1 MTFDMEGRY
10 VPQNFENIFAKY
22 DKGNKGGLTWGDVM
36 DMASGQRMI
45 WDFFGWVATY
55 FECMLHPLFEAS
67 SMDTDIHRESN
78 LPPTLA

>member
-1 MTFDMEGRY
+1 MVFDMEGRY

-22 DKGNKGGLTWGDVM
+22 DKGDKGGLTWGDVM

-55 FECMLHPLFEAS
+55 FECTFRIPLFEA
-67 SMDTDIHRESN
+67 TRRGY
-78 LPPTLA
+78 